1 MPSMARTGT
10 LLSLARMAKGAL
22 VSFNPKRTKG
32 DRVLK
37 TKVLLSWLVV
47 LVSSSWLCEEAQAIP
62 PFARKY
68 GTSCQTC
75 HVMIPKLNAFGEAFR
90 LNGYKIAEG
99 DAALVKEEPAALGA
113 PAYTEMFPDAMW
125 PSSIPGLPPIGVRVT
140 SSIQRTRDETSR
152 RRSDF
157 VFPEEVAILAGGRFD
172 EHLGFLTEITFDKD
186 GGAGIDQAN
195 LFVNNFMSWAGV
207 PEHALSARIGKMDTQ
222 LLLSYNE
229 PTKVGHA
236 APLWGDFSVGNW
248 TLPDG
253 AGGSVSPRNSF
264 SLSESKA
271 AVELNGILA
280 RRFYWGA
287 GLTTGTG
294 SLDINH
300 LDVYYKLKYK
310 PFGRDFLGKFAADEE
325 VSTASKPSGGW
336 VDNGL
341 LLEHFGYFGR
351 SPAAP
356 TPAGD
361 TVDDRFWYLGGAVRW
376 TPGDLDL
383 AGGYIYGRHN
393 RPWGALTTTATNVRT
408 WFVKAEYM
416 LYPWVMARAVYE
428 NIKVNEP
435 DPTLLPVGPDDFAA
449 VGYNGSLNAR
459 KLLVGPIFSPRAN
472 ITVALEAEIFLEHRG
487 AELVGKNK
495 PDNLWIRLDFAF

>member
-75 HVMIPKLNAFGEAFR
+75 HVMIPKLNSFGEAFR
-90 LNGYKIAEG
+90 LNGYKIAEA

-113 PAYTEMFPDAMW
+113 PAWAEMFPDAMW
-125 PSSIPGLPPIGVRVT
+125 PSSIPGLPPIGLRVI
-140 SSIQRTRDETSR
+140 SDIQQTRDETSR
-152 RRSDF
+152 RRSNF
-157 VFPEEVAILAGGRFD
+157 TFPEEVTILAGGRFD
-172 EHLGFLTEITFDKD
+172 EHLGVLTEIEFAND
-186 GGAGIDQAN
+186 GGAEIGQAN

-207 PEHALSARIGKMDTQ
+207 PEHALSARIGKMDMQ
-222 LLLSYNE
+222 LLLSHNE
-229 PTKVGHA
+229 PTHVGRS
-236 APLWGDFSVGNW
+236 APLWGDFSIGNW
-248 TLPDG
+248 TLLDSTG
-253 AGGSVSPRNSF
+253 APVSSRNDF
-264 SLSESKA
+264 SLSESRA

-287 GLTTGTG
+287 GVTTGTG
-294 SLDINH
+294 SADINRK
-300 LDVYYKLKYK
+300 DVYYKLKYK
-310 PFGRDFLGKFAADEE
+310 PFGRDFLGKFTADEE
-325 VSTASKPSGGW
+325 VSTALMPSGGW

-341 LLEHFGYFGR
+341 LLEHFGYFGHA
-351 SPAAP
+351 PAD
-356 TPAGD
+356 D
-361 TVDDRFWYLGGAVRW
+361 TVNDRFRYLGGAVRW
-376 TPGDLDL
+376 TPRDLDL
-383 AGGYIYGRHN
+383 AVGYIHGHHDQ
-393 RPWGALTTTATNVRT
+393 PFGANSTKAINVRT

-416 LYPWVMARAVYE
+416 LYPWLMARAVYE
-428 NIKVNEP
+428 DVKADEP
-435 DPTLLPVGPDDFAA
+435 GGTLTPVGPADFAA

-459 KLLVGPIFSPRAN
+459 KLLVGPIFAPRAN

-495 PDNLWIRLDFAF
+495 PDSLWIRLDFAF